1 MTHPASAS
9 GQQRF
14 LMLAL
19 AAFASMSSMRIC
31 DAMLPAL
38 AAEFN
43 TSTGAAAHTVSVFV
57 IAYGI
62 CQLIYGPFGDRY
74 GKAQVIRLA
83 VMVSAGL
90 NLALWF
96 APSLQAMV
104 WLRVLAGA
112 AAGGIVPLCL
122 AFIGDAVPYGQ
133 RQAVLAQFLTALILG
148 MIVGQ
153 WAGGLF
159 ADYIG
164 WRWAF
169 LALAVGFAVVALA
182 MTRRLPT
189 ATGATTSDASF
200 FTQVK
205 GVMAIAWARRISLFG
220 FIEGALVFSSL
231 VFIPTYLH
239 SRFGVALTWAGAL
252 VTLFGVGGLVYARTA
267 RHLLARLGERGLAGY
282 GGLLMGAGVLVLAL
296 GPHWAWALPGCFI
309 FGLGFYMMHNTLQ
322 THATQMAPQARGTG
336 VALFVTML
344 FLGQALGVSAMSPL
358 VDEWGARAG
367 FVVSLLGLPVLG
379 AVFAWSLVRRE
390 RRGEGG

>member
-1 MTHPASAS
+1 
-9 GQQRF
+9 
-14 LMLAL
+14 MLAM
-19 AAFASMSSMRIC
+19 AAFASMSGMRIC

-38 AAEFN
+38 ADQFH
-43 TSTGAAAHTVSVFV
+43 TSTGAAAYTVSMFV

-62 CQLIYGPFGDRY
+62 FQLIYGPFGDRY
-74 GKAQVIRLA
+74 GKAHVIRVA
-83 VMVSAGL
+83 VVVSAVL
-90 NLALWF
+90 NLALIF
-96 APSLQAMV
+96 APSLEAMV
-104 WLRVLAGA
+104 GLRALAGA

-169 LALAVGFAVVALA
+169 LALAVGFTVVALA
-182 MTRRLPT
+182 MMRRLPV
-189 ATGATTSDASF
+189 AVGAQVSDASF
-200 FTQVK
+200 LTQVK
-205 GVMAIAWARRISLFG
+205 GVLRIGWARRISAFG

-252 VTLFGVGGLVYARTA
+252 VTLFGVGGLVYSRTA
-267 RHLLARLGERGLAGY
+267 KRMLARMGERGLAGY
-282 GGLLMGAGVLVLAL
+282 GGLLMGLGLLVLVL
-296 GPHWAWALPGCFI
+296 GPHWAWALSGCFI
-309 FGLGFYMMHNTLQ
+309 FGLGFYMLHNTLQ

-336 VALFVTML
+336 VALFVTLL
-344 FLGQALGVSAMSPL
+344 FMGQALGVAAISPL
-358 VDEWGARAG
+358 VDAWGARAG
-367 FVVSLLGLPVLG
+367 FVLGLVGLPVLG
-379 AVFAWSLVRRE
+379 MVFARSLTRRE
-390 RRGEGG
+390 LQLAKK